1 MRAVVKV
8 MLKGNAAKK
17 ILSIKETLEDMYGLN
32 VSKTGRIIEGLPEDL
47 DDAGQAYSEIS
58 EAMYNG
64 DTEYV

>member
-8 MLKGNAAKK
+8 MLKGKAAKK
-17 ILSIKETLEDMYGLN
+17 MLSIKDTLEDMYGLN
-32 VSKTGRIIEGLPEDL
+32 VSKTGRVIEGLPEDL
-47 DDAGQAYSEIS
+47 DEVGHIYSEIS

>member
-8 MLKGNAAKK
+8 MLKGDAAKK
-17 ILSIKETLEDMYGLN
+17 VLSVKDTLEDMYGLT
-32 VSKTGRIIEGLPEDL
+32 VSKTGRVVEGLAEDL

>member
-17 ILSIKETLEDMYGLN
+17 MLSVKDTLEDIYGLT
-32 VSKTGRIIEGLPEDL
+32 VSKTGRVVEGLAEDL

-64 DTEYV
+64 DTEYI

>member
-8 MLKGNAAKK
+8 MLKGDAAKK
-17 ILSIKETLEDMYGLN
+17 ALSVKDTLEDMYGLT
-32 VSKTGRIIEGLPEDL
+32 VSKKGRVVEGLPEDL
-47 DDAGQAYSEIS
+47 DEAGHIYSEIS

>member
-8 MLKGNAAKK
+8 MLKGDAAKK
-17 ILSIKETLEDMYGLN
+17 ILSVKDTLEDMYGLN
-32 VSKTGRIIEGLPEDL
+32 VSKTGRVIEGLPEDL
-47 DDAGQAYSEIS
+47 DEASYIYSEIS

>member
-8 MLKGNAAKK
+8 MLKDKAAKK
-17 ILSIKETLEDMYGLN
+17 MLSIKDTLEDVYGLT
-32 VSKTGRIIEGLPEDL
+32 VSKKGCVVEGLPEDL
-47 DDAGQAYSEIS
+47 DEAGHIYSEIS

>member
-8 MLKGNAAKK
+8 MLKGDAAKK
-17 ILSIKETLEDMYGLN
+17 MLSIKDTLEDMYGLT
-32 VSKTGRIIEGLPEDL
+32 VSKTGRVVEGLAEDL
-47 DDAGQAYSEIS
+47 DEAGHTYSEIS

>member
-8 MLKGNAAKK
+8 MLKGDAAKK
-17 ILSIKETLEDMYGLN
+17 ALSVKDTLEDMYGLN
-32 VSKTGRIIEGLPEDL
+32 VSKTGRVIEGLPEDL
-47 DDAGQAYSEIS
+47 DEASHIYSEIS

>member
-32 VSKTGRIIEGLPEDL
+32 VSKTGRVIEGLPEDL
-47 DDAGQAYSEIS
+47 DDAGKAYSEIS
-58 EAMYNG
+58 EAMYDG
-64 DTEYV
+64 ETEYI

>member
-17 ILSIKETLEDMYGLN
+17 MLSVKDTLEDMYGLT
-32 VSKTGRIIEGLPEDL
+32 VSKTGRVVEGLAEDL

-64 DTEYV
+64 DTEYI

>member
-8 MLKGNAAKK
+8 MLKGKAAKK
-17 ILSIKETLEDMYGLN
+17 MLSIKDTLEDMYGLN
-32 VSKTGRIIEGLPEDL
+32 VSKTGRVIEGLPEDL
-47 DDAGQAYSEIS
+47 DEAGHTYSEIS

>member
-32 VSKTGRIIEGLPEDL
+32 VSKTGRVIEGLPEDL
-47 DDAGQAYSEIS
+47 DDAGNAYSEIS
-58 EAMYNG
+58 EAMYDG
-64 DTEYV
+64 ETEYI